1 MGRKKTSQKVSKLPP
16 AESLEERENQM
27 IALAIDLAE
36 EQLRNKTASTQV
48 IVHYLKLGST
58 RGQLENEML
67 ERKTELAGAQVEA
80 IKSEQ
85 KREELYEE
93 ALRAMSVYNATFRQD

>member
-1 MGRKKTSQKVSKLPP
+1 MGRTKSTRKSGKLPP
-16 AESLEERENQM
+16 AESPEARESQM

-36 EQLRNKTASTQV
+36 EQLRNGTASTQV
-48 IVHYLKLGST
+48 IVHYLKLGSS

-67 ERKTELAGAQVEA
+67 EKKTELASAQVDA

-85 KREELYEE
+85 RREELYAD
-93 ALRAMSVYNATFRQD
+93 ALKAMSEYNATFRQD

>member
-1 MGRKKTSQKVSKLPP
+1 MARAKKQRKVDPLPP
-16 AESLEERENQM
+16 AETPEERENQM

-36 EQLRNKTASTQV
+36 EQLRNGTASTQV

-67 ERKTELAGAQVEA
+67 EKKAELAAAQVES
-80 IKSEQ
+80 IKSAQ
-85 KREELYEE
+85 KQEELYAE
-93 ALRAMSVYNATFRQD
+93 ALKAMSTYNATFRQD

>member
-1 MGRKKTSQKVSKLPP
+1 MARTKSTRKVPKMPP
-16 AESLEERENQM
+16 AETPEERENQM

-36 EQLRNKTASTQV
+36 EQLRNGTASTQV

-67 ERKTELAGAQVEA
+67 EKKTELASAQVDA

-85 KREELYEE
+85 KREELYSE
-93 ALRAMSVYNATFRQD
+93 ALKAMSVYNATFRQD